1 MPNWVGKMFY
11 YKERP
16 WHGKGVA
23 LDHPVVTADGTPI
36 KHRLNT
42 EILRRILTIHSL
54 AFFPSPAN
62 LFLVVEVVLDGCL
75 NLFPCQERKLPLNS
89 PY

>member
-36 KHRLNT
+36 KHRDT
-42 EILRRILTIHSL
+42 SAHSRDTSSRSL
-54 AFFPSPAN
+54 P
-62 LFLVVEVVLDGCL
+62 
-75 NLFPCQERKLPLNS
+75 FPCQSLPCG
-89 PY
+89 